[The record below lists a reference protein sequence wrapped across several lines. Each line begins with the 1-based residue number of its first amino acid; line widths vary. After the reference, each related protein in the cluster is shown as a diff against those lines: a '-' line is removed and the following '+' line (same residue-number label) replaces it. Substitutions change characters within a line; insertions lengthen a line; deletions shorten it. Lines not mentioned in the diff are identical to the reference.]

1 MRRLFFCVLLV
12 LGVNCTL
19 AQAQPFILSERV
31 GETIDA
37 DERAYFGLFPNCV
50 TFASTF
56 EYQWRTNTW
65 VSKPSAVC
73 SRAT

>member
-1 MRRLFFCVLLV
+1 MSRLFFCVLLV
-12 LGVNCTL
+12 LGVNSAPAL
-19 AQAQPFILSERV
+19 AQPFILSERV

-37 DERAYFGLFPNCV
+37 YERPYFDLFPNCV